1 MIAHEEKKANNAI
14 LSFQRNHPFLRFT
27 LDELVENFDSK
38 MWGNQGPQRVT
49 ACIYKYCDFNPKS
62 ILEGEYCNPKD
73 NKTSSGGGFSV
84 LHHST
89 GYAIPFGEW
98 HKFFDKG
105 KADNVQD
112 KIESSFAIHYWN
124 YMRKMSKKGILMD
137 PKQPLYTIF
146 KANCPTTEEHLL
158 KNLIGSLY

>member
-1 MIAHEEKKANNAI
+1 
-14 LSFQRNHPFLRFT
+14 
-27 LDELVENFDSK
+27 